1 MSDNR
6 PFYERKSLSEMS
18 DSEWESLCDGCGKCC
33 VVILGDEDDPDT
45 FWRTNVGC
53 KLLDLKTVRCTDYA
67 NRQTRVP
74 GCVRLSAK
82 NIDQL
87 KWMPDTCA
95 YRLLN
100 EGQSLP
106 DWHPLKTGDPE
117 SVVQAGH
124 SVKGKLV
131 SENDVDES
139 DFESHII
146 SRQDTKRG

>member
-1 MSDNR
+1 M
-6 PFYERKSLSEMS
+6 
-18 DSEWESLCDGCGKCC
+18 
-33 VVILGDEDDPDT
+33 
-45 FWRTNVGC
+45 GC

-67 NRQTRVP
+67 NRQTHVP

-131 SENDVDES
+131 SENDVDEG
-139 DFESHII
+139 DFESHIV
-146 SRQDTKRG
+146 SRQDAKRG